1 MNKPAAIANMAW
13 VSWGYRHQV
22 SLGKFSNATE
32 MLFEQLESLLIV
44 ETSWYDHRL
53 CSAPWLF
60 KKKKKNSTPNLQHTT
75 TVTSFS
81 SKMSFN
87 FPFACRQRGGLCLAS
102 PFSIHSSSHSIT
114 NSCRGAVS
122 VPLLR
127 GSTPCG
133 KWCTCVEECV
143 TPLTP
148 LLPVMEVSLS
158 SFHFLPVSYARW
170 LPLEHESTL
179 SSFSVATEKT
189 LIPKKWNT
197 QKHLPLHL
205 WCAHLS
211 CERNTQ
217 PSLNTM

>member
-1 MNKPAAIANMAW
+1 
-13 VSWGYRHQV
+13 
-22 SLGKFSNATE
+22 